1 MPRRFTFSLEPVL
14 EHRRR
19 IEEERLRIVASI
31 EQERLRAEDRLRAIN
46 ARLLQAR
53 ADLRERF
60 APASGQGGASS
71 VSGGIIAVRSDTS
84 AALRLTVEAQ
94 QAAIELAGVLRRLDR
109 ARAALLEAATARK
122 GVERLRERRFEEW
135 KHEQARREN
144 AELDEMATIGASRAA
159 EPGGFNP

>member
-1 MPRRFTFSLEPVL
+1 MPRRFRFSLEPVL

-19 IEEERLRIVASI
+19 IEEQRLREVAAI
-31 EQERLRAEDRLRAIN
+31 EQERLRTEERLRAIN

-60 APASGQGGASS
+60 APAAAPAGARPHIT
-71 VSGGIIAVRSDTS
+71 GGISAVRSDSS

-94 QAAIELAGVLRRLDR
+94 QAAIELAGILRRLER

-122 GVERLRERRFEEW
+122 GVERLRERRLEEW
-135 KHEQARREN
+135 KRELARREN
-144 AELDEMATIGASRAA
+144 AELDEMATIGAARAGR
-159 EPGGFNP
+159 PGGFD